1 MTVFVPGACKGGGGR
16 VCLSKIEPY
25 SCDHTRVQTREE
37 AAKLTIGQTRRCTSD
52 TLALTSPPLLEPPLV
67 PCAERHVPLAV
78 SSVFASPLT
87 HAAVDV
93 AAHELRPMVGRGYCQ
108 RALCL
113 PGLLSPVLVVWQQL
127 ALAVPCSTAP
137 CSATWTGL
145 QHQACA
151 QAQPGEKGT
160 IHCMRL
166 TTVAWVE
173 CMECVV

>member
-1 MTVFVPGACKGGGGR
+1 MITL
-16 VCLSKIEPY
+16 VCRLE
-25 SCDHTRVQTREE
+25 
-37 AAKLTIGQTRRCTSD
+37 KLNSQQARQERCTTD
-52 TLALTSPPLLEPPLV
+52 TLALTSPLLLEPPLV
-67 PCAERHVPLAV
+67 PCAMRHVPLAV
-78 SSVFASPLT
+78 SSVFASPPT
-87 HAAVDV
+87 RVAVDV
-93 AAHELRPMVGRGYCQ
+93 AAHELRPMVGGRRVLSVCTMPAWSVG
-108 RALCL
+108 
-113 PGLLSPVLVVWQQL
+113 SPVLVVWQQL

-173 CMECVV
+173 CKECVV